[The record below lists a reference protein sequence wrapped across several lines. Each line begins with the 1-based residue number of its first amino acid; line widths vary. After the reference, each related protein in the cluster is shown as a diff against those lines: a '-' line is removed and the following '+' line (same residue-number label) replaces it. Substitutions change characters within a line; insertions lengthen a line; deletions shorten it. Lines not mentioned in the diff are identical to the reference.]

1 MMQKNVH
8 ILEKVFKFDKCEQ
21 MMLLMSRKDY
31 NTEIEEYVRNIMLQ
45 KKIDW
50 NFFLGLVS
58 NHRVNGVIC
67 NRVQNMEGVPLS
79 VKRSLQFMLLSQIQ
93 RNVCHKEEIAKVY
106 QELEREKV
114 NFAFLKGA
122 VLNFVYYGEGERIS
136 NDTDI
141 LVDLEDLDKVIKI
154 CEKMGYVQG
163 HIENGEIVPATK
175 REIMFAQLNTYETVP
190 MIKKIGNPYLPFHEF
205 DINFRLG
212 NDDKGEMS
220 KIMLKDTEIVGNSAF
235 KLRTMSLE
243 RFLIYLCIHLYRE
256 ATMVYKIVRGDDL
269 ILYKFM
275 DIHYFI
281 ISNQQKL
288 SWEKLLKEAETLDR
302 QKDVYYALY
311 FTEELYPGTVSSE
324 ILESFDMLGKD
335 FLNQYRG
342 RDNSEEVYEWKLKFH
357 ERIFDDVSRIKE
369 AKENIEHENERYNRI
384 REELKK

>member
-1 MMQKNVH
+1 MKIAAELKEFVQE
-8 ILEKVFKFDKCEQ
+8 EK
-21 MMLLMSRKDY
+21 MTLLLSRKDY
-31 NTEIEEYVRNIMLQ
+31 DGTMEEYIQNMIFNERIN
-45 KKIDW
+45 W
-50 NFFLGLVS
+50 NLFLGFS
-58 NHRVNGVIC
+58 ITHRVNAVIF
-67 NRVQNMEGVPLS
+67 NRITKMEDVPVT

-93 RNVCHKEEIAKVY
+93 RNACHKQEIAKISA
-106 QELEREKV
+106 ELEREDV
-114 NFAFLKGA
+114 NYAFLKGA

-141 LVDLEDLDKVIKI
+141 LVNVEDLAKVIKI
-154 CEKMGYVQG
+154 CKKMGYIQG
-163 HIENGEIVPATK
+163 YVKSGEIVPATK
-175 REIMFAQLNTYETVP
+175 KEIMFAQLNTYETVP
-190 MIKKIGNPYLPFHEF
+190 MIKETGNPYFPFHEF

-220 KIMLKDTEIVGNSAF
+220 KIMLKDTVIVGNSTF
-235 KLRTMSLE
+235 KLRTMSPE

-281 ISNQQKL
+281 ISNQQKM
-288 SWEKLLKEAETLDR
+288 SWEKLLKEAELLDR

-311 FTEELYPGTVSSE
+311 FTEKLYPGTVESE
-324 ILESFDMLGKD
+324 ILNSFDMLGKD

-357 ERIFDDVSRIKE
+357 ERMFNDVSRIKE
-369 AKENIEHENERYNRI
+369 AKENIEHENERYNCI
-384 REELKK
+384 RKELKK

>member
-1 MMQKNVH
+1 MQRKKQ
-8 ILEKVFKFDKCEQ
+8 ILEKISKFSETKKIV
-21 MMLLMSRKDY
+21 LLLTRKDY
-31 NTEIEEYVRNIMLQ
+31 DDEIEDYVLNIIML
-45 KKIDW
+45 KKISW
-50 NFFLGLVS
+50 NLFLGLVS

-67 NRVQNMEGVPLS
+67 NRIQNMERVPLS

-93 RNVCHKEEIAKVY
+93 RNSCHKQEIAKVY
-106 QELEREKV
+106 SELERKEV
-114 NFAFLKGA
+114 NYAFLKGA

-141 LVDLEDLDKVIKI
+141 LVNVKDLAKVIRI

-163 HIENGEIVPATK
+163 HIESGKIVPATK
-175 REIMFAQLNTYETVP
+175 KEIMFAQLNTYETVP
-190 MIKKIGNPYLPFHEF
+190 MIKKTGNPYLPFHEL

-220 KIMLKDTEIVGNSAF
+220 KTMLKDTEIVGNSAF

-281 ISNQQKL
+281 IWNQQKL

-311 FTEELYPGTVSSE
+311 FTEELYPGTVGSE
-324 ILESFDMLGKD
+324 ILKSFDMLGKD

-357 ERIFDDVSRIKE
+357 ERMFDDVSRIRE
-369 AKENIEHENERYNRI
+369 ARENIEHENERYNSI

>member
-1 MMQKNVH
+1 MRKNKCMLQK
-8 ILEKVFKFDKCEQ
+8 LSKFCDIEQ
-21 MMLLMSRKDY
+21 MVLLLSRKDY
-31 NTEIEEYVRNIMLQ
+31 NNEIEDYIQSIIFRGN
-45 KKIDW
+45 IDW
-50 NFFLGLVS
+50 NLFLGLVLS
-58 NHRVNGVIC
+58 HRVNGVIYS
-67 NRVQNMEGVPLS
+67 RIKKMKDVPLM
-79 VKRSLQFMLLSQIQ
+79 VEYSLKYVLFCQIQ
-93 RNVCHKEEIAKVY
+93 RNVCHKQEIAKIY
-106 QELEREKV
+106 YELEKEKV
-114 NFAFLKGA
+114 NYAFLKGA

-141 LVDLEDLDKVIKI
+141 LINVEDLAKVIKI
-154 CEKMGYVQG
+154 CKKMGYVQG

-190 MIKKIGNPYLPFHEF
+190 MIKKTGNPYLPFHEF

-220 KIMLKDTEIVGNSAF
+220 KVMLKDTVIVGNSAF

-281 ISNQQKL
+281 ISNQQKV
-288 SWEKLLKEAETLDR
+288 SWEKLLKEAEILDR

-311 FTEELYPGTVSSE
+311 FTEKLYPGTVESE
-324 ILESFDMLGKD
+324 ILNSFDMLGKD

-357 ERIFDDVSRIKE
+357 ERMFDDVSRIKE
-369 AKENIEHENERYNRI
+369 AKENIEHENERYNCI
-384 REELKK
+384 RKELKK

>member
-1 MMQKNVH
+1 MKIAAELKEFVQE
-8 ILEKVFKFDKCEQ
+8 EK
-21 MMLLMSRKDY
+21 MTLLLSRKDY
-31 NTEIEEYVRNIMLQ
+31 DGTMEEYIQNMIFNERIN
-45 KKIDW
+45 W
-50 NFFLGLVS
+50 NLFLGFS
-58 NHRVNGVIC
+58 ITHRVNGVIF
-67 NRVQNMEGVPLS
+67 NRITKMEDVPVT

-93 RNVCHKEEIAKVY
+93 RNACHKQEIAKVY
-106 QELEREKV
+106 QELEREEV
-114 NFAFLKGA
+114 NYAFLKGA

-141 LVDLEDLDKVIKI
+141 LVNVKDLAKVIRI

-163 HIENGEIVPATK
+163 HIESGKIVPATK
-175 REIMFAQLNTYETVP
+175 KEIMFAQLNTYETVP
-190 MIKKIGNPYLPFHEF
+190 MIKKTGNPYLPFHEL

-220 KIMLKDTEIVGNSAF
+220 KVMLKDTEIVGNSAF

-281 ISNQQKL
+281 IWNQQKL

-302 QKDVYYALY
+302 RKDVYYALY
-311 FTEELYPGTVSSE
+311 FTEELYPGTVGSE
-324 ILESFDMLGKD
+324 ILKSFDMLGKD

-357 ERIFDDVSRIKE
+357 ERMFDDVSRIKE
-369 AKENIEHENERYNRI
+369 ARENIEHENERYNSI

>member
-1 MMQKNVH
+1 MNIKIQSERTSRFSETKQIV
-8 ILEKVFKFDKCEQ
+8 
-21 MMLLMSRKDY
+21 LLLSRKDY
-31 NTEIEEYVRNIMLQ
+31 NSVVAEKIQNIILENRV
-45 KKIDW
+45 DW
-50 NFFLGLVS
+50 NLFLGLVF
-58 NHRVNGVIC
+58 NHRVNGVIF
-67 NRVQNMEGVPLS
+67 NRITKMENVPVT
-79 VKRSLQFMLLSQIQ
+79 VKRSLQFMLFSQIQ
-93 RNVCHKEEIAKVY
+93 RNACHKQEIAKIY
-106 QELEREKV
+106 YELEKGKV
-114 NFAFLKGA
+114 NYAFLKGA

-141 LVDLEDLDKVIKI
+141 LVNVEDLTKVIKI
-154 CEKMGYVQG
+154 CKKMGYIQG
-163 HIENGEIVPATK
+163 CVKNGEIVPATK
-175 REIMFAQLNTYETVP
+175 KEIMFAQLNTYETVP
-190 MIKKIGNPYLPFHEF
+190 MIKETGNPYFPFHEF

-220 KIMLKDTEIVGNSAF
+220 KIMLKDTVIVGNSTF

-281 ISNQQKL
+281 ISNQQKM
-288 SWEKLLKEAETLDR
+288 SWEKLLKEAKILDR

-311 FTEELYPGTVSSE
+311 FTEKLYPGTVESE
-324 ILESFDMLGKD
+324 ILNSFDMLGKD

-357 ERIFDDVSRIKE
+357 ERMFDDVSRIKE
-369 AKENIEHENERYNRI
+369 AKKNIEHEDERYNCI
-384 REELKK
+384 RKELKK

>member
-1 MMQKNVH
+1 MKKNKKLFEMISKFCEMEKM
-8 ILEKVFKFDKCEQ
+8 IL
-21 MMLLMSRKDY
+21 LLSRKRY
-31 NTEIEEYVRNIMLQ
+31 NEKIEEYIHNLILQ
-45 KKIDW
+45 EKNDW
-50 NFFLGLVS
+50 TLFLGLVIK
-58 NHRVNGVIC
+58 HRVNGVIC
-67 NRVQNMEGVPLS
+67 NRIQNMERVPLS
-79 VKRSLQFMLLSQIQ
+79 VKRSLQFMFLSQIQ
-93 RNVCHKEEIAKVY
+93 RNACHKQEIVKIY
-106 QELEREKV
+106 YELEKEEV
-114 NFAFLKGA
+114 NYAFLKGA

-141 LVDLEDLDKVIKI
+141 LVNPEDLAKVIKI

-190 MIKKIGNPYLPFHEF
+190 MIKKTGNPYLPFHEF

-311 FTEELYPGTVSSE
+311 FTEELYPGTVGSE
-324 ILESFDMLGKD
+324 ILKSFDMLGKD

-342 RDNSEEVYEWKLKFH
+342 RDNSEEVYEWKLEFH
-357 ERIFDDVSRIKE
+357 ERMFDDVSRIAE
-369 AKENIEHENERYNRI
+369 AKENIGHENERYNSI